1 MYNYTFTDNNN
12 KTWSRIDKR
21 RARGLYK
28 KGFTIVICPDNLRPF
43 TPYYSGLDININN
56 DLYDFTDTPRD
67 FDKRVSD
74 FEIYNCINCET
85 GYHAAFYMEVKKND

>member
-21 RARGLYK
+21 RARGLYN
-28 KGFTIVICPDNLRPF
+28 KGISIVVIPDNLKPF
-43 TPYYSGLDININN
+43 SDFAFEVYLNKEVDTISGLET
-56 DLYDFTDTPRD
+56 DFN
-67 FDKRVSD
+67 KRVNA